1 MIAIRRIIKQSI
13 YVALSL
19 GLIALVLFIVIIPSM
34 NLFRRDPAPPPP
46 PRESIIIE
54 SVDTITHDSTI
65 DLIARV
71 RNPNPRAGVP
81 DYTLVFILLDEDG
94 QEITTISQPTY
105 LLPGGMKS
113 RLAWLPTPATL
124 VIATSTLLASALMPP
139 TMSSGW
145 ARLLPVSLKPANSV
159 NSLSN
164 GRCRFL
170 IPLKSSSCLIPIF
183 IARIIFYL

>member
-105 LLPGGMKS
+105 LLPG
-113 RLAWLPTPATL
+113 
-124 VIATSTLLASALMPP
+124 
-139 TMSSGW
+139 
-145 ARLLPVSLKPANSV
+145 SLKYVAVLDVAVTQPIDR
-159 NSLSN
+159 
-164 GRCRFL
+164 GRSAEHTSELQSQFHLLFRPF
-170 IPLKSSSCLIPIF
+170 
-183 IARIIFYL
+183 